1 MSRTS
6 GPVRRFVTQ
15 VLALPVA
22 VVVAVGALVVGG
34 AEVASVVA
42 VSDGT
47 GPTPSAG
54 QHGHAKPP
62 GLEKAKHH
70 GPDKAKAHGLD
81 KPGTSVN
88 PGLGH
93 GCGHSAG
100 KAKGHGVGLAHAPGQ
115 QPATCRA
122 PGRLAGPDKPDK
134 AGSDKGETARER
146 AHAKAEKAREKGE
159 RD

>member
-22 VVVAVGALVVGG
+22 VMVAVGALVVGG
-34 AEVASVVA
+34 AGVASVVA

-47 GPTPSAG
+47 GPAASAG
-54 QHGHAKPP
+54 HRGHAKPP
-62 GLEKAKHH
+62 GLNRAKSH
-70 GPDKAKAHGLD
+70 GLKNAKAA
-81 KPGTSVN
+81 N

-100 KAKGHGVGLAHAPGQ
+100 RATGHGVGLAHAPGQ
-115 QPATCRA
+115 QPATCQA
-122 PGRLAGPDKPDK
+122 PGRLAGHGKPAKADKREK
-134 AGSDKGETARER
+134 RER
-146 AHAKAEKAREKGE
+146 
-159 RD
+159 D